1 MKNIRKLVL
10 LLFVILSISC
20 GDDNNPAE
28 PRISAEAEQI
38 RSEIVKPQEKNDQ
51 LLSQLLTTMDPL
63 PAMDSVLAVFLKDT
77 LVAWGEVGRQGIAIQ
92 YKNGVRGGIFL
103 DADDMPDSTGLSRGE
118 GIDAIDLEFSLPK
131 ARPSAVNTILLN
143 PTYHE
148 RKYWA
153 DLIIQNY
160 NDRLPTAG
168 YKKPTIF
175 RNAEVTVDKFQNL
188 KGYGLIHV
196 YSHGWAW
203 PSKDNIREVYLLT
216 GEAATLASLAKYK
229 DEIHAG
235 AVPVIRQ
242 HTASSSLWISPDF
255 VARYNSFSADT
266 TLIYGGFCY
275 SYMGNWP
282 RTMVNDLGAG
292 GYFGFDWSVYTS
304 ENAKWNLNLIM
315 NLCDT
320 SQHPPVTASGWMNNE
335 IPKWFWHDKYKKM
348 VNIKYLGRQDLAL
361 IGSTFPVFRK
371 CSIDLNILVDLQ
383 VKGGGINRGSSRTF
397 SCEGAVTRVDEGA
410 EENTC
415 HVAWN
420 EDRSGAHYAGGL
432 ELVINRTTLAVKSYK
447 VWDKRTDTIG
457 EATYAFEGSKSLA
470 LKAGAAYTAFVTAND
485 ACAALDKL
493 DYSYAFSDGNGYT
506 CISHSCDYRSS
517 LYIKLMP

>member
-1 MKNIRKLVL
+1 MKNIGMFVL
-10 LLFVILSISC
+10 LLFVILSLSC
-20 GDDNNPAE
+20 GDDSNPAE
-28 PRISAEAEQI
+28 PNISEEAEQI
-38 RSEIVKPQEKNDQ
+38 KSAIVKPQEKNDQ
-51 LLSQLLTTMDPL
+51 LLTELLTSMDPL

-77 LVAWGEVGRQGIAIQ
+77 LVAWGAVSSQGIAIQ
-92 YKNGVRGGIFL
+92 YKNGIRGGIFL
-103 DADDMPDSTGLSRGE
+103 DAEDMPDSTGSSRGKR
-118 GIDAIDLEFSLPK
+118 IDSIDLESSLPK
-131 ARPSAVNTILLN
+131 TRPSAEKTIFLN

-168 YKKPTIF
+168 FKKPAVF

-188 KGYGLIHV
+188 QGYGIIHV

-203 PSKDNIREVYLLT
+203 PSKYNIQEVYLLT
-216 GEAATLASLAKYK
+216 GEAATLVSLEKYK
-229 DEIHAG
+229 EEIHAG
-235 AVPVIRQ
+235 AIPVIRQ
-242 HTASSSLWISPDF
+242 HAASSFLWISPDY
-255 VARYNSFSADT
+255 VARYNNFSADT
-266 TLIYGGFCY
+266 TLFYGGFCF
-275 SYMGNWP
+275 SYLGNWP
-282 RTMVNDLGAG
+282 RTLVNDLGAG

-304 ENAKWNLNLIM
+304 ENAKWNLNLMM

-320 SQHPPVTASGWMNNE
+320 SQHPAMTASGWMNNE
-335 IPKWFWHDKYKKM
+335 IPKWFWGAEDKKI

-361 IGSTFPVFRK
+361 IGTTFPVFKR
-371 CSIDLNILVDLQ
+371 CSIDLSILVDLQ
-383 VKGGGINRGSSRTF
+383 VNGGGINRGSSRTF
-397 SCEGAVTRVDEGA
+397 SCEGAVSRVDEGA
-410 EENTC
+410 GENVY
-415 HVAWN
+415 HAAWN
-420 EDRSGAHYAGGL
+420 EDRSGAHYAGGM
-432 ELVINRTTLAVKSYK
+432 EIAVNRLTLAVKSFR

-493 DYSYAFSDGNGYT
+493 DYSYAFKDGNGYT
-506 CISHSCDYRSS
+506 CINHSCDYQSS